1 MGSRAARID
10 EGDVPVAGP
19 GEPRSAGPTG
29 ERPPGAADFTAVYDQ
44 NAAFVWRTLRM
55 LGVHPAGLDDA
66 MQDVFV
72 VVHRRLDE
80 FEARSSLRTWLYAI
94 ARRVAQ
100 NHRRS
105 AKRRGQLEP
114 LGDDIGD
121 PTRNGPR
128 EMAER
133 AQAGRLLV
141 ELVGGLDD
149 DKREVFLLVEVE
161 QMTVPEVADL
171 LGLNLN
177 TVYSRLRAARL
188 AFERAVA
195 TRRAGEPGGSP

>member
-1 MGSRAARID
+1 VTDLDGTGYQPTMASRAARID
-10 EGDVPVAGP
+10 RSDDAPPPVGLVP
-19 GEPRSAGPTG
+19 T
-29 ERPPGAADFTAVYDQ
+29 FTEVYDQ
-44 NAAFVWRTLRM
+44 NAAFVWRTLR
-55 LGVHPAGLDDA
+55 LFGVEPAQLDDA

-72 VVHRRLDE
+72 VVHRRLGE

-100 NHRRS
+100 NQRRTVQ
-105 AKRRGQLEP
+105 RRGQLDPLDDE
-114 LGDDIGD
+114 LGDT
-121 PTRNGPR
+121 TRRGPR

-133 AQAGRLLV
+133 AEAGRALV
-141 ELVGGLDD
+141 ELIAGLDD

-161 QMTVPEVADL
+161 QLTVPEVADL

-177 TVYSRLRAARL
+177 TVYSRLRAARI

-195 TRRAGEPGGSP
+195 ARRAREPGGSP